1 MTPKKIWSN
10 EMYTEPTFQLCWI
23 RESSSGH
30 LDFDAGT
37 SIPANRLELAILGVA
52 PGGAG
57 ETTAAN
63 AMTIANRLEIHHICT
78 ALQSLDRFQS
88 LPKWLSWRLK
98 AFFGP
103 MNSEERAQT
112 ASREFS
118 ILREMCDRIRS
129 TNGDRPWS
137 EVHLPYFT
145 RREWNIRFDAFASMQ
160 FERIRGRI
168 RVIGGADP
176 LSLQS
181 TALRTAA
188 LIFQPR
194 LGADL
199 AFPYMSPAVI
209 LEQPWVGML
218 AERWDVDLPGNL
230 PVRRFELSL
239 PGHAVDAWRRAPRI
253 HHGRYQHVWSRVAI
267 SLEWILRRW
276 SLAHH
281 MSSLRGLEDVEGTIQ
296 LMMFNALRPWAENF
310 RAEPFYDVLNEAH
323 LLECFRKSAR
333 RLQVLLASAA
343 QWLTERGHHELAFEY
358 RGRDKSLFAAR
369 VVERCYRGRAVRSM
383 LSAESG
389 VVNALT
395 RFSQQ
400 VREAETPRAIR
411 HSVEHL
417 NTAFNEY
424 LPRIFREPGL
434 GAAVGPA
441 IFLEATSA
449 MGSAVGGAPQL
460 EVRIE
465 TVDGAIHSRRESVL
479 SDMPVAA

>member
-1 MTPKKIWSN
+1 
-10 EMYTEPTFQLCWI
+10 MYTEATFQLCWI

-37 SIPANRLELAILGVA
+37 SVPANRLELAILGLA

-63 AMTIANRLEIHHICT
+63 AMPVVNRLEVHNICT
-78 ALQSLDRFQS
+78 ALESFDRFQG
-88 LPKWLSWRLK
+88 LPKWLFWRLK

-103 MNSEERAQT
+103 LNSEERVQI
-112 ASREFS
+112 ASRGFS
-118 ILREMCDRIRS
+118 VLRAMCDRIRM

-145 RREWNIRFDAFASMQ
+145 RREWNSRFDAFEAMQ
-160 FERIRGRI
+160 FERVSGRI
-168 RVIGGADP
+168 RVIGGVDP
-176 LSLQS
+176 LSLES
-181 TALRTAA
+181 TVLRTAA

-194 LGADL
+194 PGAEL
-199 AFPYMSPAVI
+199 AFPYTSPGVV

-218 AERWDVDLPGNL
+218 AERWGVDLPKNM

-239 PGHAVDAWRRAPRI
+239 PGHAVDAWRRCPRL
-253 HHGRYQHVWSRVAI
+253 HHGRYQHVWLRVAI

-281 MSSLRGLEDVEGTIQ
+281 LSSLQGLEDVEGSFQ

-310 RAEPFYDVLNEAH
+310 RSEPFYDVMDEPH
-323 LLECFRKSAR
+323 LLECFRKASR
-333 RLQVLLASAA
+333 RLHSLLEAA
-343 QWLTERGHHELAFEY
+343 AKWLDERGHHELAFQY
-358 RGRDKSLFAAR
+358 RGEDQSLLVAR
-369 VVERCYRGRAVRSM
+369 IIERCGRGRAVRNM
-383 LSAESG
+383 LSAETG
-389 VVNALT
+389 MVNALT

-400 VREAETPRAIR
+400 VRTAETPRAIR
-411 HSVEHL
+411 KTVENL
-417 NTAFNEY
+417 TTAFDEF

-434 GAAVGPA
+434 SRKVGSA
-441 IFLEATSA
+441 IFLETTSA
-449 MGSAVGGAPQL
+449 MGMAVGGEPLL
-460 EVRIE
+460 EVRME
-465 TVDGAIHSRRESVL
+465 TVDGVVHGRGERVL